1 MRNNRAARS
10 AISLVIITAAALIA
24 LIFLRPLLTPDT
36 IPAPSSSY
44 SSSTP
49 SSPCD
54 TVAPAPAGHPTST
67 QSTPSNKSDKP
78 NKSDKSDKPSK
89 PDKSAPSRDKPSPLD
104 RPVASR

>member
-10 AISLVIITAAALIA
+10 AISLVIILAAALIA

-44 SSSTP
+44 SSPTP
-49 SSPCD
+49 SSPRD
-54 TVAPAPAGHPTST
+54 TVAPAPAARPTST
-67 QSTPSNKSDKP
+67 QSTPTNKP
-78 NKSDKSDKPSK
+78 NKSDKSDKPNKS
-89 PDKSAPSRDKPSPLD
+89 DKSAPSRDKPSPLD